1 MKFVFPCYPQKLN
14 GEAEVSRIEEQ
25 LESKRKTFAAL
36 HKENMQYEQSVENY
50 KTKILERYHGKA
62 RTCITFS

>member
-14 GEAEVSRIEEQ
+14 AEAEVSRIEEQ
-25 LESKRKTFAAL
+25 LESKCKTFAAL
-36 HKENMQYEQSVENY
+36 RKENMQYEQSVENY

-62 RTCITFS
+62 RTCITFL